1 MTNVVVSRKR
11 SVQISAN
18 ATAGII
24 DTSTPVVL
32 KNNPSIG
39 LGIDGGVTRLDRLR
53 DVVANAEV
61 NGATLVY
68 NSSNDTYV
76 VKKLDIS
83 DVTGAIDGGIF

>member
-11 SVQISAN
+11 TIQVSAN

-32 KNNPSIG
+32 KNNPTIG
-39 LGIDGGVTRLDRLR
+39 GGVTRLDRLT
-53 DVVANAEV
+53 DVAANTEV

-68 NSSNDTYV
+68 NAANDTYV
-76 VKKLDIS
+76 VQKLDLS
-83 DVTGAIDGGIF
+83 NVTGDLDGGTF

>member
-11 SVQISAN
+11 TVQISAN
-18 ATAGII
+18 TTAGII

-39 LGIDGGVTRLDRLR
+39 AGGVTRLDRLN

-68 NSSNDTYV
+68 NQLDDTYV
-76 VKKLDIS
+76 VKKLDLS
-83 DVTGAIDGGIF
+83 DVTGSIDGGIF